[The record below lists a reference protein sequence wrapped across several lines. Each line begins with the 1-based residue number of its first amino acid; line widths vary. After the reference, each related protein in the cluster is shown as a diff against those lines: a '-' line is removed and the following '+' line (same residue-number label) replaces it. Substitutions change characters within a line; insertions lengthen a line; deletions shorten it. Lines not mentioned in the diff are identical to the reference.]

1 MSITGGVLDNN
12 FDIDRL
18 KAAGLSDGQIS
29 NILRSNQDTINVR
42 QEEKDPYV
50 EIKGLPSGSRYYKNQ
65 IGMPIKLK
73 GMPLKVSD
81 AITLEAMENSG
92 DSSLMDDIFRARI
105 KGVDPGQI
113 LVGDETYIKAW
124 LREQTFIKN
133 PLIKSFE
140 CDRCGH
146 FNESKQVTSDDFIVY
161 YLPESITDPMS
172 VTLPISGSE
181 VKLRFMRRNDKV
193 RIDNHVREYDVFR
206 KLTAVDVKIYEIAS
220 VMYGMAITDATEYLL
235 QLDPTDFAVL
245 NTFFI
250 KMNFGFTEK
259 AFLKCEKE
267 ECGYS
272 SIVPI
277 PFQPGYFL
285 PKIGPD
291 LSNQD

>member
-1 MSITGGVLDNN
+1 MGITGGVLDDN
-12 FDIDRL
+12 IDLSRL
-18 KAAGLSDGQIS
+18 RNAGLSDAQIS
-29 NILRSNQDTINVR
+29 NILQGSRETISVR
-42 QEEKDPYV
+42 PEEKDPYV

-65 IGMPIKLK
+65 MGIPVKLK

-81 AITLEAMENSG
+81 AITLEAMDNSG
-92 DSSLMDDIFRARI
+92 DESLLDDIFKARI

-124 LREQTFIKN
+124 LREQTFIKT
-133 PLIKSFE
+133 PLVRSFE
-140 CDRCGH
+140 CDKCGH
-146 FNESKQVTSDDFIVY
+146 FNESRIITSNDFIVY
-161 YLPESITDPMS
+161 YLPENITDPM
-172 VTLPISGSE
+172 TCILPISQKE
-181 VKLRFMRRNDKV
+181 VKIRFMRRHDRV
-193 RIDNHVREYDVFR
+193 RIENHVRENDFMR
-206 KLTAVDVKIYEIAS
+206 KLTIVDTKIYEIAS
-220 VMYGMAITDATEYLL
+220 VMYGMSITDATEYIKSLN
-235 QLDPTDFAVL
+235 PTDFAVL
-245 NTFFI
+245 NTFFL

-259 AFLKCEKE
+259 AFIKCEKE